1 MPGIFISYRRDD
13 SAASAGRLYD
23 RLASHFGKEQVFRDL
38 DAIAPGAEFLKVIE
52 ERIAKCNVLVAVIGK
67 NWVSI
72 RNAQG
77 HCRLDDPKDAVRSEI
92 REALNQKK
100 LIIPTL
106 IGGAEVPKPEALP
119 GDIAALVGRNAIEI
133 SESRFDY
140 DAGRVIEAI
149 EKAGV
154 PAQRTESPLPAHQPA
169 HQSESRSE
177 QGAWAAVSNRANQ
190 RTWKFIGGGIAVL
203 AGGLWTLYTHFSGKE
218 TAPAV
223 APTVTA
229 SGGGIAASG
238 DVNITAGR
246 DINIVNIGLSR
257 LEFEE
262 WRQKLKEE
270 AIAEL
275 AREFAKERQADRERI
290 TALELKIKKAEAD
303 LQFPEQASVKYNATL
318 ASAGKSLQEI
328 APDVPESVLEQARE
342 LLFKG
347 DTAKAEQLFEKAL
360 GADTKRAAEAAFQ
373 LGELALSRI
382 DYISAR
388 KYYLEAARLQPENAE
403 YVNKAGKINH
413 EMGRYSEAL
422 AFYQKALGIREKS
435 LGPNHPDVG
444 VSLNN
449 LAGLYHDLGLYDKA
463 EPLLKRSLELMTKA
477 HGPDHPDV
485 AIPLNNLATLYYTQG
500 QYAKAEPLYQQSL
513 KIGEKTYGPNNP
525 HVAVRLNN
533 LAKVYYALG
542 EYAKAE
548 PLFRGA
554 LKIFEKTL
562 GPDHPN
568 VAKNLSNLAGFYY
581 TLGEYAKAEPLYL
594 RALTIRE
601 KILGPDHPDIAASL
615 NNLAT
620 LYYAEGHYTMAEP
633 LYQRSLHIL
642 EKTLG
647 PDHPHVA
654 ANLNNL
660 AELYQEQG
668 QYAKAEPLYQRS
680 LQIWEKSVGP
690 DHPHVA
696 ICLNNLAALYYN
708 QKQYAKAEPLF
719 QRSLKIWEKTLGPD
733 HPDVANALEAY
744 ADLLDKIG
752 RFKEA
757 ASKRARGEA
766 IREKH
771 ARVSGWGNV
780 EKK

>member
-38 DAIAPGAEFLKVIE
+38 DALAPGVEFLKVIE
-52 ERIAKCNVLVAVIGK
+52 ERIAQCNVLVAVIGK
-67 NWVSI
+67 NWVNI
-72 RNAQG
+72 TNAAGQR
-77 HCRLDDPKDAVRSEI
+77 RLDDSKDAVRTEI

-100 LIIPTL
+100 LVIPVL
-106 IGGAEVPKPEALP
+106 IGGAEIPKPSTLP
-119 GDIAALVGRNAIEI
+119 DDIAALVGRNAVEI

-140 DAGRVIEAI
+140 DAARVVEAI

-154 PAQRTESPLPAHQPA
+154 LARSQEPLAHQPI
-169 HQSESRSE
+169 HQSEPQGE
-177 QGAWAAVSNRANQ
+177 GAWAAVSNRANQ
-190 RTWKFIGGGIAVL
+190 RTWKFIGTGIAVL
-203 AGGLWTLYTHFSGKE
+203 VGAAWTLYTHFSDKE
-218 TAPAV
+218 AIPPGASSGT
-223 APTVTA
+223 TITA
-229 SGGGIAASG
+229 SGGGIAAGG
-238 DVNITAGR
+238 DVNISAGR
-246 DINIVNIGLSR
+246 DINIVNIGLSP

-290 TALELKIKKAEAD
+290 TALELKIQKASAD
-303 LQFPEQASVKYNATL
+303 LESLEEATARYNATL
-318 ASAGKSLQEI
+318 ANAGKSLQEI
-328 APDVPESVLEQARE
+328 APDVPESVLGQARE

-347 DTAKAEQLFEKAL
+347 DTTKAEQLFQQTF
-360 GADTKRAAEAAFQ
+360 GTDTKRAAEAAFQ
-373 LGELALSRI
+373 LGELALGRI
-382 DYISAR
+382 DYLTAR

-403 YVNKAGKINH
+403 YLNKAGKINH
-413 EMGRYSEAL
+413 ELGRYGEAL
-422 AFYQKALGIREKS
+422 TFYQKALAIREKS
-435 LGPNHPDVG
+435 LGPNHPDVA
-444 VSLNN
+444 VILNN
-449 LAGLYHDLGLYDKA
+449 LAGLYHDLGLYSKV
-463 EPLLKRSLELMTKA
+463 EPLLQRSLDIMVKA

-485 AIPLNNLATLYYTQG
+485 AVCLNNLATLYYTQG
-500 QYAKAEPLYQQSL
+500 EYAKAEPLYQRSL
-513 KIGEKTYGPNNP
+513 KIGEKTYGPDNP

-562 GPDHPN
+562 GPNHPN
-568 VAKNLSNLAGFYY
+568 VATNLGNLAGFYY
-581 TLGEYAKAEPLYL
+581 TLGEYVKAEPLYL
-594 RALTIRE
+594 RALKIRE
-601 KILGPDHPDIAASL
+601 KALGPDHPDVAASL

-620 LYYAEGHYTMAEP
+620 LYYAEEKYSEAEP
-633 LYQRSLHIL
+633 LYKRSLAIL
-642 EKTLG
+642 EKILG

-680 LQIWEKSVGP
+680 LKIWEKSVGP

-696 ICLNNLAALYYN
+696 ICLNNLATLYYN
-708 QKQYAKAEPLF
+708 EGQYAKAEPLYK
-719 QRSLKIWEKTLGPD
+719 RSLKIWEKALGRD
-733 HPDVANALEAY
+733 HLDVANALDAY
-744 ADLLDKIG
+744 ADLLDKMG
-752 RFKEA
+752 RAKEA
-757 ASKRARGEA
+757 ASKRARGEV

-771 ARVSGWGNV
+771 AQAYRAGNAR
-780 EKK
+780 K